1 MPTKIVRLSESVI
14 NQIAAGEV
22 VENPASIIKELVE
35 NSIDAGAHQIVIRI
49 RGGGQI
55 LIEVEDNGCGMSA
68 DDAVLSLER
77 HATSKIR
84 TAEDLS
90 TLSTMGFRGE
100 AVAAIASV
108 SFMEI
113 KTADGNEGTWIKV
126 KGGVVEEITPCAR
139 NQGTTVTVRSLF
151 FNVPA
156 RKKFQKSIAANTAQV
171 TRVVEIIACANPEI
185 AFSYFS
191 QDERV
196 LHLPKQEKRERIEA
210 IFGSFEH
217 VGAHLDCWGLF
228 KSPSLAKTT
237 RRDQLLFINKRP
249 IFSPLIAKAVK
260 AGYGTRLDEKM
271 YPPFVLFLEVDPAL
285 VDVNVHPQKREVR
298 FAQESVLFSRVEKL
312 VSELFEEKPFFTK
325 PLEFEEVPFLLGE
338 APAFSYPAIQQTL
351 ELEIPFR
358 ALYMLGKYLF
368 LEKDGLYLVD
378 LQSARARIF
387 YEEITSGKPQ
397 MQTLLW
403 PLEIYETDPEV
414 LESLQ
419 KMGIECRWIGEKKML
434 IETLP
439 SSLDEADF
447 PVFLESWKDGRRLER
462 IKFCP
467 GKRYSLEEANHIWHR
482 LQSCKD
488 RLYDPSGKKI
498 WTKVEQGNLEC
509 LLKESTG
516 SKKL

>member
-1 MPTKIVRLSESVI
+1 MPTKIIRLPESVI

-35 NSIDAGAHQIVIRI
+35 NCIDAGASQIVIRI
-49 RGGGQI
+49 RGGGQL
-55 LIEVEDNGCGMSA
+55 LIEVEDNGCGMSSE
-68 DDAVLSLER
+68 DAVLSLER

-90 TLSTMGFRGE
+90 TLTTMGFRGE

-108 SFMEI
+108 SLMEI
-113 KTADGNEGTWIKV
+113 KTSDGNEATWIKT
-126 KGGVVEEITPCAR
+126 KGGVIEEMTPCAR

-156 RKKFQKSIAANTAQV
+156 RKKFQKSISANTAQV
-171 TRVVEIIACANPEI
+171 TRVVETIACAHPEI

-191 QDERV
+191 QDERI

-217 VGAHLDCWGLF
+217 MSERSDCWGLF
-228 KSPSLAKTT
+228 KSPSHAKST

-260 AGYGTRLDEKM
+260 AAYGTRLDENM
-271 YPPFVLFLEVDPAL
+271 YPPFVLFLEVDPSL

-298 FAQESVLFSRVEKL
+298 FAQESVLFSKVETL
-312 VSELFEEKPFFTK
+312 VTDLFYDKPFFSK
-325 PLEFEEVPFLLGE
+325 EIVFEETPFLLGE

-351 ELEIPFR
+351 DLEIPYR
-358 ALYMLGKYLF
+358 PLYVLGQYLL
-368 LEKDGLYLVD
+368 LEKEGLYLVD
-378 LQSARARIF
+378 LQSARTRIF
-387 YEEITSGKPQ
+387 FEEVSSGKPE

-403 PLEIYETDPEV
+403 PIEIQESDPEV

-434 IETLP
+434 IETIP
-439 SSLDEADF
+439 SAMDEADF
-447 PVFLESWKDGRRLER
+447 PMFLQSWKEGKKLETIR
-462 IKFCP
+462 FNS
-467 GKRYSLEEANHIWHR
+467 GKKYTLEEASHIWQR
-482 LQSCKD
+482 LEK

-509 LLKESTG
+509 LLKESIG
-516 SKKL
+516 SKKQ